1 MNKTMKI
8 KKEVVFRS
16 VAGENMLIP
25 VGETVSEYNGIF
37 SMTEVGAEIW
47 KAIENGLDEDAI
59 VNRIMQAYEID
70 KATAEA
76 DVKGFIEKLCG
87 FGIVE
92 K

>member
-1 MNKTMKI
+1 MKI

-25 VGETVSEYNGIF
+25 VGETVGEYNGIF

-47 KAIENGLDEDAI
+47 QAIENGSNEKQI
-59 VNRIMQAYEID
+59 VDLISSEYEID
-70 KATAEA
+70 SDTAKA
-76 DVKGFIEKLCG
+76 DVKSFIDKLCE

-92 K
+92 R

>member
-1 MNKTMKI
+1 MKI

-25 VGETVSEYNGIF
+25 VGETVGEYNGIF

-47 KAIENGLDEDAI
+47 KAIENGLDEEKI
-59 VNRIMQAYEID
+59 VRKISAEYEID
-70 KATAEA
+70 EATAEA
-76 DVKGFIEKLCG
+76 DVKEFIEKLCG

>member
-1 MNKTMKI
+1 
-8 KKEVVFRS
+8 
-16 VAGENMLIP
+16 MLIP

-59 VNRIMQAYEID
+59 VNRIMQKYEID
-70 KATAEA
+70 EVTAEA